1 MIAPRPRRSVLYLPA
16 TNERAWARVRELR
29 ADVLLFDL
37 EDGVDVA
44 RKADARSLLAREFS
58 RGGFEPRET
67 IVRVNGLGTPWFEDD
82 IALVAG
88 LPCDGVCLPKVD
100 SPAEVTAA
108 AAALARAGAPDERAL
123 WLMIETPRGV
133 LDAAAI
139 AAASPRNRALVAG
152 TSDLSKE
159 LRVRPGA
166 GREELAVALQTI
178 VLAARAHGLAALDG
192 VHLAIDDHDGLVRQ
206 CGDGR
211 RLGFDGKTLIHPRQ
225 IATANR
231 AFAPA
236 EDEIAWAE
244 RVVAAHEKA
253 RALGQGVAV
262 LEGKLIEA
270 LHVDDAR
277 RTLALA
283 ALCRALD
290 S

>member
-16 TNERAWARVRELR
+16 TNERAWARARELR

-44 RKADARSLLAREFS
+44 RKADARGILEREFA

-67 IVRVNGLGTPWFEDD
+67 IVRVNGLGTPWFDDD
-82 IALVAG
+82 IGIVAR
-88 LPCDGVCLPKVD
+88 LACDGVCLPKVD
-100 SPAEVTAA
+100 TAVDVTAA
-108 AAALARAGAPDERAL
+108 DAALARAGAPVERAL
-123 WLMIETPRGV
+123 WLMIETARGV

-139 AAASPRNRALVAG
+139 AAASPRTRALVAG
-152 TSDLSKE
+152 TSDLAKE
-159 LRVRPGA
+159 LRVRPGV

-192 VHLAIDDHDGLVRQ
+192 VHLAIDDHEGFVRH
-206 CGDGR
+206 CEDGR

-225 IATANR
+225 IETANR
-231 AFAPA
+231 TFAPQ

-253 RALGQGVAV
+253 RAIGQGVAV

-290 S
+290 E